1 MAKIRPLHDKVLVE
15 RLSSLEKTAGGIVLP
30 DTAKEKPTEG
40 RIVAVGVGKTSD
52 KGDRVPLS
60 VKPGDRVLFGS
71 FSGTT
76 IKDGGKELLILDEQ
90 ELLGVIDDAPWIGA
104 AAASKASAS
113 KAAAPASKTAAPAAK
128 APAPASKAPAPAAKA
143 AVAPPAKSGKPAKK

>member
-40 RIVAVGVGKTSD
+40 RIVAVGAGKTSD

-60 VKPGDRVLFGS
+60 VKPGDRVLFGTLRRHHDQGRRARS
-71 FSGTT
+71 S
-76 IKDGGKELLILDEQ
+76 
-90 ELLGVIDDAPWIGA
+90 
-104 AAASKASAS
+104 
-113 KAAAPASKTAAPAAK
+113 
-128 APAPASKAPAPAAKA
+128 
-143 AVAPPAKSGKPAKK
+143 